1 MNLRGKENVTRSQP
15 LVGTK
20 ATALTSVPPGN
31 SKRPGTADR
40 GTVRPGSDGSPV
52 RRKTR
57 NGGQAAAEDVVSQ
70 MERRMAELEGHLL
83 TGCPN
88 TVH

>member
-1 MNLRGKENVTRSQP
+1 LCVIYAHIAFEHF
-15 LVGTK
+15 
-20 ATALTSVPPGN
+20 VPQQ
-31 SKRPGTADR
+31 
-40 GTVRPGSDGSPV
+40 RPGSDGSPV